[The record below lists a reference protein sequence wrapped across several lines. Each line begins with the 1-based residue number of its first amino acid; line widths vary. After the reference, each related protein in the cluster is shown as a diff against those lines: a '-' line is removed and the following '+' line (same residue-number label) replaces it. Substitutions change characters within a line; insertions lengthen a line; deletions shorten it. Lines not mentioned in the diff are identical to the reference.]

1 MEEEILEPLVVEGIM
16 DDEELKEKGKELD
29 LLFDRLWQAMLK
41 DTGLFDK

>member
-1 MEEEILEPLVVEGIM
+1 MEEENLELVVVEGIM

>member
-1 MEEEILEPLVVEGIM
+1 MEEENLELVVEGIM

-29 LLFDRLWQAMLK
+29 LLFDRLWQTMLK